1 MALKH
6 PLILTA
12 GIPLLILLFILMHR
26 LRKKTSYA
34 GGLRAANTR
43 FAAALPEYRRLRKI
57 QLAGT
62 VLLEGF
68 LILALLCTLVLA
80 ARPYRTQTVSSG
92 TKKRDIFLCMDVSYS
107 IYNLNYAL
115 VDSLEEVVKGLEGD
129 RFGISI
135 FNTST
140 VLYVPMTDD
149 YDFVIEK
156 LEELKEYFRLQKIY
170 MDRYGD
176 AVSIPDEEWEEY
188 YELWEQLEFYDA
200 GTLINNR
207 IKGSSLIGEGL
218 ASCLY
223 SFPRFE
229 KEARTRVVILSTDNA
244 QEART
249 KPLLELN
256 EAAQLCRKNDVTVFG
271 IFPNKDSFDHTGST
285 DYQTDLEGLE
295 EAAGL
300 TGGVCYRES
309 ETLSVEDIVRNIQK
323 QEAMIVQEITIVR
336 ETDQPQIP
344 AVLLAA
350 SLAGMFACGFILRKI

>member
-129 RFGISI
+129 RVGISI

-218 ASCLY
+218 ASCL
-223 SFPRFE
+223 
-229 KEARTRVVILSTDNA
+229 
-244 QEART
+244 
-249 KPLLELN
+249 
-256 EAAQLCRKNDVTVFG
+256 
-271 IFPNKDSFDHTGST
+271 
-285 DYQTDLEGLE
+285 
-295 EAAGL
+295 
-300 TGGVCYRES
+300 
-309 ETLSVEDIVRNIQK
+309 
-323 QEAMIVQEITIVR
+323 
-336 ETDQPQIP
+336 
-344 AVLLAA
+344 
-350 SLAGMFACGFILRKI
+350 